1 MKDRFTL
8 ALSAAALAS
17 VGLLGACSSDATNPS
32 EIANTRFVNASP
44 STASLTA
51 TNEGRGVASNLNFQN
66 TNGPA
71 GCSTVEEGNDEQIDF
86 TLGGTNTSLGSIKA
100 PFSAQNNYT
109 VVFYGPN
116 NAAVYPD
123 HSTAPG
129 AGFNAL
135 RFINATGAAGDIY
148 LTGPNDVISGSPT
161 IANLANQQISGFD
174 ATNAPGGKF
183 QNYGTGLT
191 RVRLFAVGTQVNP
204 RADFTITQLP
214 ANRTGTVV
222 LTPAPS
228 GSTTTGFV
236 VTVCGS

>member
-8 ALSAAALAS
+8 ALSAVALAS
-17 VGLLGACSSDATNPS
+17 VGFVAACSSDATNPN
-32 EIANTRFVNASP
+32 EIANTRFVNASAT
-44 STASLTA
+44 TASLTA
-51 TNEGRGVASNLNFQN
+51 TNEGRNVANGLAFQN
-66 TNGPA
+66 TNASA
-71 GCSTVEEGNDEQIDF
+71 GCSTVEEGSDEEIVF
-86 TLGGTNTSLGSIKA
+86 TLGGTNTGLGSIKA
-100 PFSAQNNYT
+100 PFVAQNNYT

-116 NAAVYPD
+116 KAAVYPD

-129 AGFNAL
+129 TGFNAL
-135 RFINATGAAGDIY
+135 RFINATGNAGDIY
-148 LTGPNDVISGSPT
+148 LTAPTAVVSGAPT
-161 IANLANQQISGFD
+161 IQNLANQQVSGFD

-191 RVRLFAVGTQVNP
+191 RVRLFDVGTQTNA

-214 ANRTGTVV
+214 ASRVGTVV

-228 GSTTTGFV
+228 GGTTTGFV